1 MLPHIHLSKGNS
13 ERVAEI
19 QLTQHFNNPF
29 LVVCLP
35 RGQKIW
41 TMYHWSS
48 FGGYC
53 GLDVNCFYTGPWV
66 VLLWEVVELLGGE
79 GTLSKWVPG
88 RWIISG
94 FTSAPPPPPRQPSLP
109 FPVLLDVSKQPHTLA
124 ATPGSH
130 SCRHDFLAVMLD
142 CILRW

>member
-94 FTSAPPPPPRQPSLP
+94 FTSAPPPPPPPAQSS
-109 FPVLLDVSKQPHTLA
+109 VSCSPGCEQA
-124 ATPGSH
+124 ASH
-130 SCRHDFLAVMLD
+130 PCRHTWEPLLPP
-142 CILRW
+142 